1 MQTRK
6 GQSIE
11 DESMRI
17 IDAEVGKHTYD
28 DKQWN
33 IVRRIIHSTAD
44 FDFIDK
50 NKIIFHHYAIEM
62 GINALKNGKSIVV
75 DVNGVAG
82 LLNKQ
87 NLAEFDNKLV
97 CRISDPT
104 VAELAKK
111 NNQTR
116 SELSMLQSKEDIDG
130 GVVVIGNAPTALL
143 QVIKMIREQ
152 IVKPALVIGV
162 PVGFVCAVEA
172 KEELKK
178 IPTPFITNLG
188 RKGGSATA
196 AAIVNALFKIL
207 RENHCRE

>member
-17 IDAEVGKHTYD
+17 IDAEVGEHVYD
-28 DKQWN
+28 GKQWN

-50 NKIIFHHYAIEM
+50 NKVIFHNDAIEM
-62 GINALKNGKSIVV
+62 GINALKSGKSIVV

-87 NLAEFDNKLV
+87 NLAEFNNKLV
-97 CRISDPT
+97 CKISDPT

-111 NNQTR
+111 SNQTR
-116 SELSMLQSKEDIDG
+116 SKLSMLQSKEDIDG

-143 QVIKMIREQ
+143 QVIKMIKEHV
-152 IVKPALVIGV
+152 VKPALVIGV

-172 KEELKK
+172 KEELQK
-178 IPTPFITNLG
+178 IPTPFITNVG

-207 RENHCRE
+207 RESLP

>member
-17 IDAEVGKHTYD
+17 IDAEVGRHTYD
-28 DKQWN
+28 DKQWS

-44 FDFIDK
+44 FDFMDK
-50 NKIIFHHYAIEM
+50 NRVIFHKYAVEM
-62 GINALKNGKSIVV
+62 GINALKNGKGIVV

-97 CRISDPT
+97 CKISDPT
-104 VAELAKK
+104 IAELAKN

-116 SELSMLQSKEDIDG
+116 SEMSMLQSKEDIDG

-143 QVIKMIREQ
+143 QVIKMIKEE
-152 IVKPALVIGV
+152 VAKPALVIGV

-172 KEELKK
+172 KEELQK
-178 IPTPFITNLG
+178 ISTPFITNLG
-188 RKGGSATA
+188 RKGGSSTA

-207 RENHCRE
+207 RESLS